1 MFGDRNQLILLL
13 SFFLLTCNSSN
24 LCASDLHTIDQFI
37 QPYNKL
43 FLSCYV
49 SDTVMG
55 TWKPAVSKREKKKSP
70 VFMELISQW
79 GREKIYKFN
88 MSDKWYEKLYSRLW
102 TAVIQGLGSED
113 FPIPKLKRPEESQL
127 YS

>member
-1 MFGDRNQLILLL
+1 
-13 SFFLLTCNSSN
+13 
-24 LCASDLHTIDQFI
+24 
-37 QPYNKL
+37 
-43 FLSCYV
+43 
-49 SDTVMG
+49 
-55 TWKPAVSKREKKKSP
+55 
-70 VFMELISQW
+70 MELISQW